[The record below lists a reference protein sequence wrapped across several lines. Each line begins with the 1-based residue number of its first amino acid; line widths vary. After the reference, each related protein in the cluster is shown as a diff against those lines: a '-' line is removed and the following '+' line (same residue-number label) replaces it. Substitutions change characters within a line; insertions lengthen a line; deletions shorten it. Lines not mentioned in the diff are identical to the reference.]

1 MPLSKTTGSLLLIMA
16 LAWAPRVQAQIG
28 AVQGALTPDQQL
40 ARDIFAELVGINT
53 THEHG
58 NTTPAAQA
66 VARRLL
72 AAGFP
77 AADVQ
82 VLGPR
87 DQNKNVVARL
97 RGTGKRRPILLLA
110 HLDVVEA
117 LRSDWSLEPFVLT
130 EKDGYFYGRGSS
142 DIKDMAAIWIA
153 ALIRLK
159 KEGFVPDR
167 DIILALTAG
176 EESGDTPDNGV
187 KWLVQNHRE
196 LIDAAYCINGDAGDP
211 YEQHGTRTVRNVE
224 ASEKIYH
231 DLQLETHNPG
241 GHSSLPTPDNAIYRL
256 SAALNRLAAYQF
268 PVDLNDVT
276 RGYFRALSID
286 TAAALRL
293 SATSAFYNA
302 QLRTTCVATRLEGG
316 HANNALPQTAGA
328 VVNCRI
334 LPTENPNSIEA
345 TIRRVIADT
354 AVKVTA
360 LDTAILSPP
369 SPLVPEVLEP
379 IARIT
384 KDLWGAIPVVPNME
398 TGATD
403 GIYLRNAGMPV
414 YGVSGVF
421 LDQDDIRAHG
431 RDERI
436 GVREFYEGLESSYR
450 LVKALAGGAARGR

>member
-1 MPLSKTTGSLLLIMA
+1 MPFSRIARALFLIIA
-16 LAWAPRVQAQIG
+16 SGLGTARAQAPS
-28 AVQGALTPDQQL
+28 LTPDQQL
-40 ARDIFAELVGINT
+40 AHDIFAELIGINT

-58 NTTPAAQA
+58 NTTPAAEA

-82 VLGPR
+82 VIGPR

-97 RGTGKRRPILLLA
+97 RGTGKRKPILLLA

-130 EKDGYFYGRGSS
+130 EKDGFFYGRGSS
-142 DIKDMAAIWIA
+142 DIKDMAAIWVA

-159 KEGFVPDR
+159 KEGFTPDR

-176 EESGDTPDNGV
+176 EESGGGPDNGV
-187 KWLVQNHRE
+187 QWLVQNHRE

-211 YEQHGTRTVRNVE
+211 YELHGTRTVRNVE

-268 PVDLNDVT
+268 PVDLNEVT
-276 RGYFRALSID
+276 RGYFKALNID
-286 TAAALRL
+286 TAQALRL

-316 HANNALPQTAGA
+316 HANNALPQTARA

-334 LPTENPNSIEA
+334 LPTENPDSIEA
-345 TIRRVIADT
+345 TVRRVIADT

-369 SPLVPEVLEP
+369 SPLVPEVLDP

-436 GVREFYEGLESSYR
+436 GVREFYDGVESSYR
-450 LVKALAGGAARGR
+450 LVKALAGGAPRRR